1 MIGDKLDNYMR
12 DIKKLSIYE
21 LSRHT
26 CDLARMLNA

>member
-26 CDLARMLNA
+26 CDLAAC